1 MFLPRKFSTL
11 AALLLALPA
20 LRATAAVEVIVP
32 WEKSW
37 PVVSPATA
45 ADFGFV
51 LKNSGEKTAKGAF
64 KVRLV
69 SPSGEEQVVSEPFD
83 LPTGGERKI
92 AWPLAGREMGS
103 WTMDYHLTVEG
114 DASAER
120 KRKITFGYLDPVGPS
135 TSKPDFLFGVVS
147 HTERITRSERER
159 ELEAAAYVGSKV
171 MRTGSEWGHVQPA
184 RDEWKWET
192 MDHLVSK
199 AGELGMEIQVL
210 LAFTT
215 QWAAPI
221 EKQRSK
227 DWLDWSRCAPDRE
240 AWRKYV
246 ATYAERYKG
255 KIHLW
260 EVWNEPDL
268 EGFWRGTTEEYL
280 EIFQIAREELKK
292 ADPANVV
299 MSGGFATLSDHPSRK
314 KNPDLQERVMEA
326 ASTRMDLHAVHE
338 HGSFERFAKVVD
350 EDYARLRAALPQ
362 PAPPIFFNETAEHSL
377 HGKEKEQAAILVKKA
392 VFARA
397 RGAVGYLWYDLRN
410 DGVNPGDPEHHFG
423 LLTHAMEPKPAYIA
437 FNTLA
442 REVVSRPYLRQV
454 EAGTNRWFF
463 LHGDDRKKLL
473 VFWNEDM
480 SAQNEQILLRLPGAT
495 EARLMDINGNATAL
509 PISGDLV
516 VVNSSKEPQLL
527 LADSA
532 ETIEVAGRLAGPGR
546 SFFGG
551 PGEEIEVSCEFSNP
565 SDKPAV
571 VRAEWALPATVTM
584 LKHAPAGVTIPPGGR
599 ALSKI
604 AVRLPEQGDYLFGK
618 SGKLKV
624 TYAFSDLPYTGSLLV
639 PIHYGTIDVPHDAAG
654 RAPDVVLDEREQLTS
669 FIEADPHL
677 TAYRWKGPEDLSA
690 KVWLAADAE
699 NLILKVAVTDN
710 QHFQPGPAP
719 DMWMADSVQC
729 VLALP
734 GQKGSWELGIA
745 DPAEGAP
752 LVAVWA
758 VPAGKE
764 DCRSAIRAD
773 IERQG
778 EGRVYTL
785 RIPRAA
791 IGLEDGMLREG
802 FRLNLAINDNDG
814 KVRAHALQIAPGIV
828 ASKST
833 DAAPFVRFQ
842 ENPPSP
848 Q

>member
-1 MFLPRKFSTL
+1 MFLPRKISAL
-11 AALLLALPA
+11 AALLLALPV
-20 LRATAAVEVIVP
+20 LHLTAAVEVTVP

-51 LKNSGEKTAKGAF
+51 LKNPGEKAAKGAF

-69 SPSGEEQVVSEPFD
+69 SPSGEEQLVSESFD
-83 LPTGGERKI
+83 LPAGGERKI
-92 AWPLAGREMGS
+92 AWPLAGQEMGS
-103 WTMDYHLTVEG
+103 WTMDYLLTVEG
-114 DASAER
+114 DPSADR
-120 KRKITFGYLDPVGPS
+120 KRKITFGYLEPAGPN
-135 TSKPDFLFGVVS
+135 TRKPDFLFGVVS

-159 ELEAAAYVGSKV
+159 ELEAAAYVGTKV

-192 MDHLVSK
+192 MDHLVSR
-199 AGELGMEIQVL
+199 AGELGMQIQVL

-215 QWAAPI
+215 QWAAPL
-221 EKQRSK
+221 EKQKSK
-227 DWLDWSRCAPDRE
+227 DWLDWNRAAPDRE

-246 ATYAERYKG
+246 STYAERYKG

-314 KNPDLQERVMEA
+314 KNPDLQERVMKA
-326 ASTRMDLHAVHE
+326 ASTQMDLHAVHE

-362 PAPPIFFNETAEHSL
+362 PAPPIFFNETAEHAL
-377 HGKEKEQAAILVKKA
+377 HGKEKEQASILVKKA

-397 RGAVGYLWYDLRN
+397 RGSVGYLWYDLRN
-410 DGVNPGDPEHHFG
+410 DGVDPGDPEHHFG

-437 FNTLA
+437 FNTFA

-454 EAGTNRWFF
+454 EAGNNRWFF
-463 LHGDDRKKLL
+463 LHGDAREKLL

-480 SAQNEQILLRLPGAT
+480 GTQNEQILLRLPGAT
-495 EARLMDINGNATAL
+495 GARLMDINGNASPL

-516 VVNSSKEPQLL
+516 VVNSCNEPQLL
-527 LADSA
+527 FADGA
-532 ETIEVAGRLAGPGR
+532 ESVEVAGRLAGPGR

-551 PGEEIEVSCEFSNP
+551 PGEEVEVSCEFSNP
-565 SDKPAV
+565 SDKSAAV
-571 VRAEWALPATVTM
+571 RVDWALPATVKM
-584 LKHAPAGVTIPPGGR
+584 IESAPNEVTLPPQGR
-599 ALSKI
+599 GLSKI
-604 AVRLPEQGDYLFGK
+604 KVRLPEQGSYLFGK

-624 TYAFSDLPYTGSLLV
+624 TYAFADQPYKGSLLV
-639 PIHYGTIDVPHDAAG
+639 PIHYGTIDVPPNAAG
-654 RAPDVVLDEREQLTS
+654 RAPDVVLDQREQLTS

-677 TAYRWKGPEDLSA
+677 TAFRWKGPEDLNA
-690 KVWLAADAE
+690 KLWLAADSE
-699 NLILKVAVTDN
+699 DLVLKVAVSDN
-710 QHFQPGPAP
+710 QHFQAGPAP
-719 DMWMADSVQC
+719 DMWMGDSVQC

-734 GQKGSWELGIA
+734 GQKGSWELGVA
-745 DPAEGAP
+745 DSATGEP
-752 LVAVWA
+752 LVMVWA

-764 DCRSAIRAD
+764 DCRSAIRAEV
-773 IERQG
+773 ERKG
-778 EGRVYTL
+778 EGRVYTV
-785 RIPRAA
+785 RIPRKA
-791 IGLEDGMLREG
+791 IGLEDQALREG
-802 FRLNLAINDNDG
+802 FRLNVAVNDNDG

-828 ASKST
+828 SSKST
-833 DAAPFVRFQ
+833 DSAPFVRFQ
-842 ENPPSP
+842 EIPPSSP
-848 Q
+848 